1 MKKPTTTPILHP
13 TSTAI
18 LAILSISAIS
28 TICLLYFNTA
38 PPPPN
43 TVELRLLS
51 AQLAEAEHRHH
62 SRLSIIDGRL
72 ARVHAALDV
81 LVAAM
86 GVGTTDLKLKSGEA
100 ALDGENDDAVVVGE
114 EGDGELVE

>member
-1 MKKPTTTPILHP
+1 MKKPTTTPLLHP
-13 TSTAI
+13 TYTAI
-18 LAILSISAIS
+18 ITILSISTIS

-38 PPPPN
+38 PPPSN
-43 TVELRLLS
+43 TIELRLLS

-86 GVGTTDLKLKSGEA
+86 VVETDMRLKRGEA
-100 ALDGENDDAVVVGE
+100 ALDEGNDDAVVVGE
-114 EGDGELVE
+114 EDGGELDE